1 LSREVR
7 RIAMSFVP
15 VAPSVAPSKVRL
27 ALGVYAPL
35 LSPIGLT
42 AAGLF
47 AGGEVS
53 RADSC
58 VR

>member
-1 LSREVR
+1 
-7 RIAMSFVP
+7 MSFVP
-15 VAPSVAPSKVRL
+15 VAPSKVRL

>member
-1 LSREVR
+1 
-7 RIAMSFVP
+7 MSFVP

-35 LSPIGLT
+35 LSPIGLI